1 VQDFGRAEGKEKGG
15 KFINLLLEIKY
26 REDREE

>member
-1 VQDFGRAEGKEKGG
+1 VQDFGRAEGKEKGE
-15 KFINLLLEIKY
+15 KCINLLLEIKY